1 MDTVP
6 FLFTEAVQILL
17 MTQTDFLSG
26 PWAFSA
32 FFDRRRENPRKDVTL
47 NLVQSSSGTLYNI
60 ECSEPYSPLSLEHT
74 LLKNY
79 ELRSI
84 CVNWP
89 FHRGMF
95 KLDSRACRALRAFIS
110 KTETEVFVYIR
121 NYGNDPTIQSFF
133 DVVPRYYSVFHV
145 CYNPSTDRKLAF
157 EAMQTMKV
165 KSVDLGRISMTHYLF
180 SQICAFIQNP
190 IFRSISFT
198 AHTDSEIPA
207 KTVFEAFCRRLR
219 ELLSQGKNAI
229 LIHGGHTYE
238 KTIGDIDL
246 TTIWEK
252 DGLKSDESDGIV
264 FKVC

>member
-17 MTQTDFLSG
+17 MKQTDLLSG

-32 FFDRRRENPRKDVTL
+32 FFDRRRENPRKHVAL
-47 NLVQSSSGTLYNI
+47 NLMQSSSGTLYNI
-60 ECSEPYSPLSLEHT
+60 ECYGTYSPLSLEHT

-79 ELRSI
+79 ELRRIS
-84 CVNWP
+84 VNWP
-89 FHRGMF
+89 FNGRVF
-95 KLDSRACRALRAFIS
+95 KLDSRACRTLRAFIS
-110 KTETEVFVYIR
+110 KTETEVFVYIE
-121 NYGNDPTIQSFF
+121 NYRDDPTIQSFF
-133 DVVPRYYSVFHV
+133 DVVPRYYSVFHF
-145 CYNPSTDRKLAF
+145 CNDPSTNRKLAL

-165 KSVDLGRISMTHYLF
+165 KSVDLGEIPMTHYLF

-229 LIHGGHTYE
+229 LKHGGQNTYG
-238 KTIGDIDL
+238 KTTEDIDP

-252 DGLKSDESDGIV
+252 DGLKSDRIGFEI
-264 FKVC
+264 C